1 MRRCA
6 IGARRPHRRR
16 PASRPSFFFTAHW
29 ARPASAVIPPSRCML
44 GTRTDRHTSIGVVTP
59 QARGRQA
66 SSHPTPSTPK
76 RQETITCAWPPPSSQ
91 RTGEPSM
98 AAPLETPTS
107 APQSWLLI
115 LCRRRLNLG
124 RWAGERPMVRTDRT
138 REVLWGR
145 SENRCAIGKDQP
157 ATNSG
162 NDEPVIAR
170 TTAALSH
177 GLKAHVAG
185 GQIDSCVIV
194 GSPNARLIPGVG
206 RYSFWRE

>member
-1 MRRCA
+1 
-6 IGARRPHRRR
+6 
-16 PASRPSFFFTAHW
+16 
-29 ARPASAVIPPSRCML
+29 
-44 GTRTDRHTSIGVVTP
+44 
-59 QARGRQA
+59 
-66 SSHPTPSTPK
+66 
-76 RQETITCAWPPPSSQ
+76 
-91 RTGEPSM
+91 
-98 AAPLETPTS
+98 
-107 APQSWLLI
+107 
-115 LCRRRLNLG
+115 
-124 RWAGERPMVRTDRT
+124 MVRTDRT